1 MPYQSG
7 KLGGL
12 QEGMGCHVT
21 LDQIKT
27 FFWVAKLGGF
37 RRAAGQL
44 NLSQPA
50 VSNRV
55 ATLEDTLRVSLF
67 ERGDKALTLTREG
80 MRLMAYAE
88 QMLFVQEEIRRRVSN
103 TAEMEGLFR
112 IGASETVAQS
122 WLPEFLRVFSAAYP
136 RIDVDLTVDISCDLR
151 EGLVGRQLDVAFL
164 MGPVSDFTIGNV
176 ALPQF
181 PLTWYKAAG
190 VGEVDLGRVPVI
202 SFSANTRPYRELMA
216 ALRRRLGPGVR
227 MFSSASLSASLRMIA
242 AGVAVGPYPRAL
254 AGPLIAAGQI
264 EAFDP
269 GLTPNPLEFTASY
282 LAEPYDALSE
292 QAAQMARDVA
302 LEWDAAQG
310 EL

>member
-7 KLGGL
+7 KLR
-12 QEGMGCHVT
+12 GMQVGWGPDVT

-50 VSNRV
+50 VSNRI
-55 ATLEDTLRVSLF
+55 ATLEDAMGVTLF
-67 ERGDKALTLTREG
+67 ERGDSALTLTRQG
-80 MRLMAYAE
+80 MTLMGYAE
-88 QMLFVQEEIRRRVSN
+88 QMLFVQEEIRRRVAN
-103 TAEMEGLFR
+103 AAEMEGLFR
-112 IGASETVAQS
+112 IGASETIAQS

-136 RIDVDLTVDISCDLR
+136 KIDVDLTVDISRDLR
-151 EGLVGRQLDVAFL
+151 AGLVGRQLDVAFL

-181 PLTWYKAAG
+181 ALTWYKAAG
-190 VGEVDLGRVPVI
+190 AGAVDLARTPVI

-216 ALRRRLGPGVR
+216 ALRGRHGPGVR
-227 MFSSASLSASLRMIA
+227 MFSSASLSASLKMIA

-264 EAFDP
+264 TPFDP
-269 GLTPNPLEFTASY
+269 GLTAHPLEFTASY
-282 LAEPYDALSE
+282 LAEPYDSLSE

-302 LEWDAAQG
+302 LEWDAASG
-310 EL
+310 AG